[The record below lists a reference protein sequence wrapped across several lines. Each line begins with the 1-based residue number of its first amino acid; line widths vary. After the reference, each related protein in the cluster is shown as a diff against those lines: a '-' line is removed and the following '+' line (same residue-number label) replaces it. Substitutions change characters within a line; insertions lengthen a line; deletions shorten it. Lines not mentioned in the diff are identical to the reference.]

1 MLANHPSPLSKAVT
15 GETRGDLRSYMHS
28 TTVAA
33 LSAPTNEVTE
43 LSSCLAGQASESTL
57 IVANASV
64 LCSARWRKRRITCV
78 GGRRMLG
85 ADYLLELSG
94 RANPSGHNLS
104 RPRRFASSSL

>member
-33 LSAPTNEVTE
+33 LSTPTNEVTE

-64 LCSARWRKRRITCV
+64 LCSARWRKRRTQNYALLILRAITA
-78 GGRRMLG
+78 L
-85 ADYLLELSG
+85 
-94 RANPSGHNLS
+94 
-104 RPRRFASSSL
+104 RPAPKTPKA